1 MSTNDLKSVA
11 IILFWWNVAT
21 MRNIPPEIIERIE
34 NAWKLY
40 LNFSTQDEARRI
52 APATRDAVETNLD
65 AINEIL
71 IRHNIQDDTVGVF
84 SMLFFFAEWFIDRTN
99 NAERRAWWRE
109 LFEAIQTHPLQEEI
123 NATTDYDYLNRA
135 EAAFTDIQRLL
146 ERIDYRHYMKRTK
159 PMEIAA

>member
-21 MRNIPPEIIERIE
+21 MRQIPPEIIGMIE
-34 NAWKLY
+34 NSWKPY
-40 LNFSTQDEARRI
+40 LNFSSQDEARRI

-65 AINEIL
+65 AINDIL
-71 IRHNIQDDTVGVF
+71 IKYQIQDDTVGVF
-84 SMLFFFAEWFIDRTN
+84 SMLYFFAEWFMERSN
-99 NAERRAWWRE
+99 NAVRRALWRE
-109 LFEAIQTHPLQEEI
+109 LFEAIQSHPLQQEI

-146 ERIDYRHYMKRTK
+146 ERIDFRYYMKHTK